1 MPEISK
7 DELTNEVR
15 KLMELDEDDLYAR
28 LGYQSLGLEERPTEL
43 QLLDQFSMTKL
54 ELIVRGRSF
63 FDRNK
68 QHLREKICD
77 EWGYCKKGGEYTG
90 DFGLLLGAL
99 VPVVAK
105 GLGLPTYLI
114 AVLCTL
120 AFKYG
125 LNKLCECDVL

>member
-7 DELTNEVR
+7 EELVEEVR
-15 KLMELDEDDLYAR
+15 NLMELDEDELYAR
-28 LGYQSLGLEERPTEL
+28 LGYQSLGLEGKPTEL
-43 QLLDQFSMTKL
+43 QLLDQFSISKL
-54 ELIVRGRSF
+54 DLIVRGRAF

-68 QHLREKICD
+68 QRLREKICD
-77 EWGYCKKGGEYTG
+77 EWGYCKKRGEYTG
-90 DFGLLLGAL
+90 DFGFLMVAL
-99 VPVVAK
+99 VPVVAR

>member
-1 MPEISK
+1 MSKINK

-15 KLMELDEDDLYAR
+15 KLMELDEDDLYAK
-28 LGYQSLGLEERPTEL
+28 LGYQTLGLEERPTEL
-43 QLLDQFSMTKL
+43 QLLDQFSITKL

-68 QHLREKICD
+68 QRLRKQICD
-77 EWGYCKKGGEYTG
+77 EWGYCKKRADYTVDSG
-90 DFGLLLGAL
+90 FLIGAL
-99 VPVVAK
+99 VPVVAPR
-105 GLGLPTYLI
+105 LDLPTYLL

-125 LNKLCECDVL
+125 LDKLCECDV